1 MTMRLP
7 DAYIRML
14 AEERRDNPPA
24 HAYAIDQLFHGID
37 LRGKTVLEVG
47 SGTGLLSIYLALR
60 GACVTSLE
68 PEMAGSTSGVMAVQ
82 QARCR
87 ELGLRVESIAA
98 DFNTWETD
106 RRFDVVVMRSSIN
119 HLYPSDKHARFHTPT
134 WEGNVAMLQKA
145 RRHTVRGGALVATDA
160 SRYGFWLL
168 VRKWVNKP
176 WKPGPSGVNWRHHQN
191 ARTWIAMLHEAGFP
205 DADRAYMVPYRLK
218 RWAPLVNN
226 ALASF
231 WLQGA
236 FIIRAR

>member
-1 MTMRLP
+1 MRLP
-7 DAYIRML
+7 DSYVRML

-24 HAYAIDQLFHGID
+24 HVYAIDQLFEGID

-47 SGTGLLSIYLALR
+47 SGSGLLSIYLALR

-68 PEMAGSTSGVMAVQ
+68 PELAGSTSGVMATQ

-87 ELGLRVESIAA
+87 ELGLTVESIAA

-119 HLYPSDKHARFHTPT
+119 HLFPSDKHARSCTKT
-134 WEGNVAMLQKA
+134 WEGNVKMLQKA
-145 RRHTVRGGALVATDA
+145 RRHVVRGGALVATDA

-168 VRKWVNKP
+168 VRKWINKP
-176 WKPGPSGVNWRHHQN
+176 WKQGPSGVNWRHHQN
-191 ARTWIAMLHEAGFP
+191 ARVWCAMLREAGFSEMER
-205 DADRAYMVPYRLK
+205 DYIVPYKLK
-218 RWAPLVNN
+218 PWAPVLNN

-236 FIIRAR
+236 FILRAR